1 MLESGAAQ
9 TKLQRDERDALTRQQ
24 QIGFS
29 RRFYGSIGSKSTER
43 TKLAGEPLSP
53 SPSLSS
59 PSSSVS
65 LGFLLAADH
74 GSTNNENI
82 CCIFN
87 IILTLDEIVSVF
99 TKIIDHQLVSYAWGV
114 YSEVDSTKRVE
125 FPSTRRFYMAKTL
138 MLPSS
143 RSIHSLPPSVT
154 EQRE

>member
-99 TKIIDHQLVSYAWGV
+99 TKIIDHQLVSYAGCLLGG
-114 YSEVDSTKRVE
+114 
-125 FPSTRRFYMAKTL
+125 RFN
-138 MLPSS
+138 
-143 RSIHSLPPSVT
+143 
-154 EQRE
+154 

>member
-1 MLESGAAQ
+1 MFPPHILATWEEPF
-9 TKLQRDERDALTRQQ
+9 RDSLYLRVELLRQSCRETRERDALTRQQ

-87 IILTLDEIVSVF
+87 IVLTLDEIVSVF
-99 TKIIDHQLVSYAWGV
+99 TKIIDHQLVSYAWCLLGG
-114 YSEVDSTKRVE
+114 
-125 FPSTRRFYMAKTL
+125 RFN
-138 MLPSS
+138 
-143 RSIHSLPPSVT
+143 
-154 EQRE
+154 

>member
-1 MLESGAAQ
+1 MGHTSKGKKAFFEGPDICSSMLESGAAQ

-53 SPSLSS
+53 SPS

-99 TKIIDHQLVSYAWGV
+99 TKIIDHQLVSYAWCLLGG
-114 YSEVDSTKRVE
+114 
-125 FPSTRRFYMAKTL
+125 RFN
-138 MLPSS
+138 
-143 RSIHSLPPSVT
+143 
-154 EQRE
+154 